1 MARKKNEP
9 SPDAAERKA
18 LLDYIKALDPNANF
32 IAITS
37 QLKRM
42 IDEGMTYSGIR
53 YALWY
58 SINVKQ
64 MPYRGVGI
72 VPYNYEEAKTYW
84 QWPQRMKK
92 QVASWQP
99 HDNYAVVVKRHKED
113 ELVV

>member
-1 MARKKNEP
+1 MAKKST

-18 LLDYIKALDPNANF
+18 LLAYIKELDPNANF
-32 IAITS
+32 ILITS

-42 IDEGMTYSGIR
+42 IDDGMTYSGIR

-64 MPYRGVGI
+64 MPYKGVGI
-72 VPYNYEEAKTYW
+72 IPYVYEEAKTYW
-84 QWPQRMKK
+84 KWQQRMKQ

-99 HDNYAVVVKRHKED
+99 QDNDAIVVKRQKED
-113 ELVV
+113 EVFV

>member
-9 SPDAAERKA
+9 SPDAVERKA

-42 IDEGMTYSGIR
+42 TDDGMTYSGIR

-58 SINVKQ
+58 SVNVKQ
-64 MPYRGVGI
+64 MPYKGVGI
-72 VPYNYEEAKTYW
+72 IPYVYEEAKAYW
-84 QWPQRMKK
+84 QWQQRMKQ
-92 QVASWQP
+92 QVAGWQP
-99 HDNYAVVVKRHKED
+99 QDNDAVVVKRQRED
-113 ELVV
+113 EVFI

>member
-1 MARKKNEP
+1 MARKKNE
-9 SPDAAERKA
+9 SSQDAAERKA
-18 LLDYIKALDPNANF
+18 LLDYIKELDPTANF
-32 IAITS
+32 VAIGW

-72 VPYNYEEAKTYW
+72 VPYNYEEAKAYW
-84 QWPQRMKK
+84 QWQQRMKK
-92 QVASWQP
+92 QVASSQP
-99 HDNYAVVVKRHKED
+99 KDKDDVVVKRQRDGE
-113 ELVV
+113 VFV

>member
-18 LLDYIKALDPNANF
+18 LLAYIKELDPHANF
-32 IAITS
+32 ILITS

-58 SINVKQ
+58 NINVKQ

-72 VPYNYEEAKTYW
+72 IPYVYEEAKTYW
-84 QWPQRMKK
+84 QWQQRMKK

-99 HDNYAVVVKRHKED
+99 QDNDAIVVKRQRND
-113 ELVV
+113 EVFV

>member
-1 MARKKNEP
+1 MAKKSA

-18 LLDYIKALDPNANF
+18 LLAYIKELDPNANF

-42 IDEGMTYSGIR
+42 ADEGMTYSGIR

-58 SINVKQ
+58 SVNVKQ
-64 MPYRGVGI
+64 MPYKGVGI
-72 VPYNYEEAKTYW
+72 IPYVYEEAKAYW
-84 QWPQRMKK
+84 QWKQRMKQ

-99 HDNYAVVVKRHKED
+99 QDNDAVVVKRQRED
-113 ELVV
+113 EVFV

>member
-1 MARKKNEP
+1 MAKKST

-18 LLDYIKALDPNANF
+18 LLDYIKELDHNANF
-32 IAITS
+32 IAIGS

-42 IDEGMTYSGIR
+42 IDDGMTYSGIR

-64 MPYRGVGI
+64 MPYKGVGI
-72 VPYNYEEAKTYW
+72 IPYIYEEAKAYW
-84 QWPQRMKK
+84 QWQQRMKQ

-99 HDNYAVVVKRHKED
+99 KDNNAIVVKRQRND
-113 ELVV
+113 EVFV

>member
-18 LLDYIKALDPNANF
+18 LLDYIKSLDSNANF

-58 SINVKQ
+58 SVNVKQ
-64 MPYRGVGI
+64 MPYKGVGI
-72 VPYNYEEAKTYW
+72 IPYVYEEAKAYW
-84 QWPQRMKK
+84 QWQQRIKQ

-99 HDNYAVVVKRHKED
+99 QDNDAVVVKRQRND
-113 ELVV
+113 EVFV

>member
-1 MARKKNEP
+1 MAKKST

-18 LLDYIKALDPNANF
+18 LLDHIKTLDPHANF
-32 IAITS
+32 ILIGS

-42 IDEGMTYSGIR
+42 TDDGLTYNGIR

-64 MPYRGVGI
+64 MPYKGI
-72 VPYNYEEAKTYW
+72 GIIPYVYEEAKAYW
-84 QWPQRMKK
+84 QWQQRMKQ

-99 HDNYAVVVKRHKED
+99 QDNDAVVVKRQRDD
-113 ELVV
+113 EVFV

>member
-1 MARKKNEP
+1 MAKKST

-18 LLDYIKALDPNANF
+18 LLAYIKELDPNANF
-32 IAITS
+32 ILITS

-42 IDEGMTYSGIR
+42 TIEGMTYSGIR

-72 VPYNYEEAKTYW
+72 IPYVYKEAKTYW
-84 QWPQRMKK
+84 QWQQRMKK

-99 HDNYAVVVKRHKED
+99 QDNDAVVVKRQRKD
-113 ELVV
+113 EVFV

>member
-1 MARKKNEP
+1 MTRKKNEP

-18 LLDYIKALDPNANF
+18 LLDYIKELDPSANF
-32 IAITS
+32 VAIGW

-42 IDEGMTYSGIR
+42 TDEGMTYSGIR

-72 VPYNYEEAKTYW
+72 VPYTSDFPVSNSHAYKMLGNGGPCEVIAHLIRSALT
-84 QWPQRMKK
+84 
-92 QVASWQP
+92 
-99 HDNYAVVVKRHKED
+99 ED
-113 ELVV
+113 

>member
-9 SPDAAERKA
+9 SPDAAKRKA
-18 LLDYIKALDPNANF
+18 LLDYIKSLDPDANF
-32 IAITS
+32 VAIGS

-42 IDEGMTYSGIR
+42 TDDGMTYSGIR

-72 VPYNYEEAKTYW
+72 VPYNYEEAKAYW
-84 QWPQRMKK
+84 QWQQRMKK

-99 HDNYAVVVKRHKED
+99 QDNDDVVVKRHKED
-113 ELVV
+113 EVFV

>member
-1 MARKKNEP
+1 MAKKKNEP
-9 SPDAAERKA
+9 SPDAAELKA

-32 IAITS
+32 ILIGS

-42 IDEGMTYSGIR
+42 TDDGMTYGGIR

-58 SINVKQ
+58 SVNVKQ

-72 VPYNYEEAKTYW
+72 IPYVYEEARAYW
-84 QWPQRMKK
+84 QWQQRMKK

-99 HDNYAVVVKRHKED
+99 QDNDAVVVKWQKED
-113 ELVV
+113 EVFV

>member
-9 SPDAAERKA
+9 SPDAVERKA
-18 LLDYIKALDPNANF
+18 LLAYIKELDPNANF
-32 IAITS
+32 ILITS

-42 IDEGMTYSGIR
+42 TDEGMTYSGIR

-72 VPYNYEEAKTYW
+72 IPYVYEEAKTYW
-84 QWPQRMKK
+84 QWQQRMKK
-92 QVASWQP
+92 QVVSWQP
-99 HDNYAVVVKRHKED
+99 QDNDAIVVRHDKEED
-113 ELVV
+113 VFV

>member
-18 LLDYIKALDPNANF
+18 LLDYVKELDPNANF
-32 IAITS
+32 ILITS

-42 IDEGMTYSGIR
+42 TDEGMTYSGIR

-64 MPYRGVGI
+64 MPYKGI
-72 VPYNYEEAKTYW
+72 GIIPYVYEEAKTYW
-84 QWPQRMKK
+84 QWQQRMKQ

-99 HDNYAVVVKRHKED
+99 QDNDAVVVKRQRED
-113 ELVV
+113 EVFV

>member
-18 LLDYIKALDPNANF
+18 LLAYIKELDPNANF
-32 IAITS
+32 IAIGS

-42 IDEGMTYSGIR
+42 TDENMTYSGIR

-64 MPYRGVGI
+64 MPYKGVGI
-72 VPYNYEEAKTYW
+72 IPYIYEEAKAYW
-84 QWPQRMKK
+84 QWQQRMKQ

-99 HDNYAVVVKRHKED
+99 QDNDAVIVKRQRED
-113 ELVV
+113 EVFV

>member
-18 LLDYIKALDPNANF
+18 LLDYIKELDPDANF
-32 IAITS
+32 IAIGS

-58 SINVKQ
+58 SVNVKQ
-64 MPYRGVGI
+64 MPYKGVGI
-72 VPYNYEEAKTYW
+72 IPYVYEEAKAYW
-84 QWPQRMKK
+84 QWQQRMKK

-99 HDNYAVVVKRHKED
+99 QDNDAVIVKRQRDD
-113 ELVV
+113 EVFV

>member
-9 SPDAAERKA
+9 SPDATERKA
-18 LLDYIKALDPNANF
+18 LLDYIKELDPDANF
-32 IAITS
+32 IAIGS

-72 VPYNYEEAKTYW
+72 IPYVYEEAKTYW
-84 QWPQRMKK
+84 QWQQRMKK

-99 HDNYAVVVKRHKED
+99 QDNDDVVVKRHRED
-113 ELVV
+113 EVFV

>member
-1 MARKKNEP
+1 MASKKNEP
-9 SPDAAERKA
+9 SPDAAERKE
-18 LLDYIKALDPNANF
+18 LLDYIKELDPNANF
-32 IAITS
+32 ILITS
-37 QLKRM
+37 RLKRM

-72 VPYNYEEAKTYW
+72 IPYVYKEAKAYW
-84 QWPQRMKK
+84 QWQQRMKK

-99 HDNYAVVVKRHKED
+99 QDNDAIVVRHDKEED
-113 ELVV
+113 VFV

>member
-1 MARKKNEP
+1 MAKKST

-18 LLDYIKALDPNANF
+18 LLDYIKELDPKANF
-32 IAITS
+32 VAIGW

-64 MPYRGVGI
+64 MPL
-72 VPYNYEEAKTYW
+72 
-84 QWPQRMKK
+84 MKK
-92 QVASWQP
+92 
-99 HDNYAVVVKRHKED
+99 YMMRHIRN
-113 ELVV
+113 LRRYCN

>member
-18 LLDYIKALDPNANF
+18 LLDYIKELDPNANF
-32 IAITS
+32 IAIAS
-37 QLKRM
+37 QLKRT

-53 YALWY
+53 YALRY
-58 SINVKQ
+58 SSNVKQ

-72 VPYNYEEAKTYW
+72 IPYVYEEAKTYW
-84 QWPQRMKK
+84 QWHQRMKK

-99 HDNYAVVVKRHKED
+99 QDNDAVVVKRHRAE
-113 ELVV
+113 EVFV

>member
-9 SPDAAERKA
+9 SPDATERKA
-18 LLDYIKALDPNANF
+18 LLAYIKALDPNANF
-32 IAITS
+32 ILITS

-42 IDEGMTYSGIR
+42 IDEGMTYNGIR

-64 MPYRGVGI
+64 MPYKGVGI
-72 VPYNYEEAKTYW
+72 IPYVYEEAKAYW
-84 QWPQRMKK
+84 QWQQCMKQ

-99 HDNYAVVVKRHKED
+99 KDNDAVVVKRQRKD
-113 ELVV
+113 EVFV

>member
-18 LLDYIKALDPNANF
+18 LLAYIKKLDHNANF
-32 IAITS
+32 IAIGS

-42 IDEGMTYSGIR
+42 TDEGMTYNGIR

-58 SINVKQ
+58 SMNVKQ
-64 MPYRGVGI
+64 MPYKGVGI
-72 VPYNYEEAKTYW
+72 IPYVYEEAKAYW
-84 QWPQRMKK
+84 QWQQRMKQ

-99 HDNYAVVVKRHKED
+99 QDNDAVVVKRQRDD
-113 ELVV
+113 EVFT

>member
-1 MARKKNEP
+1 MAKKST

-32 IAITS
+32 ILIGS

-42 IDEGMTYSGIR
+42 TDDGMTYSSIR

-64 MPYRGVGI
+64 MPYKGVGI
-72 VPYNYEEAKTYW
+72 VPYVYEEAKAYW
-84 QWPQRMKK
+84 QWQQRMKQ
-92 QVASWQP
+92 QVVSWQP
-99 HDNYAVVVKRHKED
+99 ADNDTVVVKRQRDD
-113 ELVV
+113 EVFV

>member
-18 LLDYIKALDPNANF
+18 LLAYIKELDPNANF
-32 IAITS
+32 ILITS

-42 IDEGMTYSGIR
+42 TDEGMTYNGIR

-72 VPYNYEEAKTYW
+72 IPYIYEEAKTYW
-84 QWPQRMKK
+84 QWQQRMKK
-92 QVASWQP
+92 QVAGWQP
-99 HDNYAVVVKRHKED
+99 QDNDAVVVKRQRED
-113 ELVV
+113 EVFV

>member
-1 MARKKNEP
+1 MAKKST

-18 LLDYIKALDPNANF
+18 LLDYIKELDPNANF
-32 IAITS
+32 IVIGS

-64 MPYRGVGI
+64 MPYKGVGI
-72 VPYNYEEAKTYW
+72 IPYVYEEAKAYW
-84 QWPQRMKK
+84 QWQQCMKQ
-92 QVASWQP
+92 QVAGWMPQ
-99 HDNYAVVVKRHKED
+99 DNDDVVVKRHRD
-113 ELVV
+113 EEVFV